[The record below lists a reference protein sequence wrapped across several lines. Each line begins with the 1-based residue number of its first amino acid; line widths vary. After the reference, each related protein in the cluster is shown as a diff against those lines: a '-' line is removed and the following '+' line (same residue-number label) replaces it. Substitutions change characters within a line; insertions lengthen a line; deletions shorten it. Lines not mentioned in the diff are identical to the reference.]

1 MTGHGESTGKTPG
14 LSSDSVRRVS
24 QFQRA
29 GANARLRL
37 LALLAAQGVPASE
50 VDDLVAALEAGAV
63 AGAESEVAELDGM
76 APRGRGEVFGDGW
89 DEGVTTVSEALVQI
103 ADRDWERRGGRS
115 AGTAELVVHI
125 ADVRQ
130 REGQELE
137 QLRAFVRETVLARTY
152 PNTTEQRRVL
162 EVLGEAGSLCNART
176 VELST
181 GDVITCTR
189 GADHF
194 DPDDRPSWK
203 EGKPGG
209 WHHCNLSMWDDSA
222 AYSHPHTPA

>member
-1 MTGHGESTGKTPG
+1 MRG
-14 LSSDSVRRVS
+14 VS
-24 QFQRA
+24 QYQRA
-29 GANARLRL
+29 GTNARLRL
-37 LALLAAQGVPASE
+37 FALLAAQDVPASE
-50 VDDLVAALEAGAV
+50 VDDLMAALEAGAV

-76 APRGRGEVFGDGW
+76 APSGRGEVFGDGW
-89 DEGVTTVSEALVQI
+89 DEGVTTVSEVLVQI
-103 ADRDWERRGGRS
+103 ADRSWEQRSGRS
-115 AGTAELVVHI
+115 AGAAELAMHV

-130 REGQELE
+130 RERHEVE
-137 QLRAFVRETVLARTY
+137 RLRAFVREMVLARTH
-152 PNTTEQRRVL
+152 PNTAERRQVL

-189 GADHF
+189 EADHF

-209 WHHCNLSMWDDSA
+209 WHHCNRSMWDDSA